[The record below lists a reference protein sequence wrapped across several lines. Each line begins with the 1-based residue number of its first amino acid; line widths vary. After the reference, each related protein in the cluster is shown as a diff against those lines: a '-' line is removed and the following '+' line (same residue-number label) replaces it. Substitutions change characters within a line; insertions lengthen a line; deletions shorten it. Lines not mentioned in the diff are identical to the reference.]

1 MKSRELFK
9 KKIIHIYIIVFI
21 ISIILLTAGI
31 LMLKYYTEGEKNIP
45 FKLTKISNI
54 STAESNLYQSEDG
67 IWHSDIMQNNNMFF
81 TIQKNDNYK
90 KEDAISKIIF
100 TNFNVDKKESIG
112 QTNIYKPS
120 KINNQYTY
128 VDEYII
134 QDGFVEYQGS
144 QATNSELL
152 QINNQGG
159 VIGFSVATKDLG
171 TYTLNE
177 NEKLAS
183 DGTLL
188 KKANLKDTDVQIVL
202 TFDLIIETKSGN
214 KFKSN
219 IKIDLPTGN
228 ILDDGISKYEDTKLE
243 NIIFKRF

>member
-1 MKSRELFK
+1 MKNNNFFE
-9 KKIIHIYIIVFI
+9 KKIIHIYIVVFI
-21 ISIILLTAGI
+21 IAILLLTAGI
-31 LMLKYYTEGEKNIP
+31 LMLKYHTEGERNLP

-54 STAESNLYQSEDG
+54 STAESNLYQTEDET
-67 IWHSDIMQNNNMFF
+67 WNSDIMQNNNIFF

-100 TNFNVDKKESIG
+100 TNFHINKQDSIG
-112 QTNIYKPS
+112 ETKIYKPS
-120 KINNQYTY
+120 KNNNQYTY
-128 VDEYII
+128 SDEYIAQESI
-134 QDGFVEYQGS
+134 EYQGA
-144 QATNSELL
+144 QVTNTEIL

-159 VIGFSVATKDLG
+159 VIGFSVATKKLG

-188 KKANLKDTDVQIVL
+188 KKANLKLSDVQIAL
-202 TFDLIIETKSGN
+202 SFDLIIETESGN

-219 IKIDLPTGN
+219 INLQLPTGN
-228 ILDDGISKYEDTKLE
+228 ILDEGISKYEDNKLE